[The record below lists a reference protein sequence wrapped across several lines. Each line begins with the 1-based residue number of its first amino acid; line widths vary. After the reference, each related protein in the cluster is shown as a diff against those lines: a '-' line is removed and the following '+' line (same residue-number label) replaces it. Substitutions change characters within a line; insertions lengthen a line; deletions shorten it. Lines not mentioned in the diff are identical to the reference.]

1 MNNEIVNSVI
11 NNIAEKLGIAVDYVV
26 PALVRYNIA
35 NCIISLIWG
44 VISIIVIY
52 ISIKTISNIFNKYDD
67 NANIKIEMTNTY
79 KDFERAFVYKR
90 SNVITNNTLNDNM
103 VHKLNIKGVDYYY
116 LCMTL
121 KDLKK
126 EQYTK
131 EDKFNGYFQ
140 IFHPVKTGND
150 TINIMNIEYNK
161 NYYQG
166 YFDDLVENTS
176 RFSNNAVMG
185 IDVPSSTVNCPSDVK
200 SIPRIDK

>member
-1 MNNEIVNSVI
+1 MNNGYFKFISSALILIIIFIVIAVFGFIRNKKNYVEFSD
-11 NNIAEKLGIAVDYVV
+11 NNIGAD
-26 PALVRYNIA
+26 
-35 NCIISLIWG
+35 
-44 VISIIVIY
+44 
-52 ISIKTISNIFNKYDD
+52 
-67 NANIKIEMTNTY
+67 IKIEMTNTY
-79 KDFERAFVYKR
+79 KDFERAFIVKR
-90 SNVITNNTLNDNM
+90 SNVISDVNTLNDNL
-103 VHKLNIKGVDYYY
+103 VHKLNINNVDYYY

-121 KDLKK
+121 KDLKN
-126 EQYTK
+126 EQFTK

-166 YFDDLVENTS
+166 YFDDLDENTS
-176 RFSNNAVMG
+176 RFSNKAVMG